1 MTKQAY
7 TEVAAAG
14 YSLAFTKVDFW
25 LLPAVTAVRNLT
37 D

>member
-7 TEVAAAG
+7 TEVAAG